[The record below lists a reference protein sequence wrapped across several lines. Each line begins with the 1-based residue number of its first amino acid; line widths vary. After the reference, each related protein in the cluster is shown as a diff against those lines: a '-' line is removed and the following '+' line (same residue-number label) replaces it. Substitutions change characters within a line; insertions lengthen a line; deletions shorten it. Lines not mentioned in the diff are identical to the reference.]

1 MNLRAARYN
10 KTLGPP
16 KRGPGRD
23 AWGCV
28 LASAS
33 VTLRNITSRNSAS
46 MKASKPEFGELERA
60 VMNAV
65 WGHGPLS
72 SEDIR
77 AKLER
82 PLKEATVRTVLRRLE
97 AKGYVTHKVDNRTF
111 IYTAA
116 EPRRRVAA
124 NAVKRIVDWFCDGS
138 IDEVLVGLVD
148 AKMLDRKQIDR
159 LREAVER
166 AEQQPKPRSQRAKKG
181 TPS

>member
-1 MNLRAARYN
+1 MPALAFWHARLLR
-10 KTLGPP
+10 
-16 KRGPGRD
+16 
-23 AWGCV
+23 C
-28 LASAS
+28 
-33 VTLRNITSRNSAS
+33 VTLRRVTVHS

-77 AKLER
+77 AKLNR

-97 AKGYVTHKVDNRTF
+97 AKGYVTHEVENRTF
-111 IYTAA
+111 LYAAA

-124 NAVKRIVDWFCDGS
+124 KAVQRIVDWFCDGS

-159 LREAVER
+159 LRAAVER
-166 AEQQPKPRSQRAKKG
+166 AEQEPKARSQRAKKG